1 MRRLLNCV
9 AAAPVLALALAA
21 PAAAQDLVIV
31 NATLATGDGSE
42 PIADGVVVIE
52 NGKIAF
58 AGSGSDAAEFE
69 TDMVIDAGG
78 KWVTPGMVAAVT
90 DLGLVDVGAV
100 DPSNDAGAAKS
111 RFNAALDIAT
121 AINPASQHVLVGR
134 ARGVTRAVVTGNPG
148 GSIFAGQGAVIDT
161 GADPQPITRARAFQ
175 FVTLSED
182 GARIAGGSRS
192 ASQVELRNALR
203 EARDFAAGRWD
214 GSDNLLTRADAEAL
228 GAVVAGRQKLFVEAH
243 RASDLRAVLA
253 LKRDFPALDLV
264 LVGAS
269 EGWMVADEIGA
280 AKVPVIAESLQDLP
294 VSFEQLAS
302 TQSNIGRMRR
312 AGVIVA
318 VNAATIQNMHHLAQH
333 AGNLV
338 ALTSIPGA
346 TGLSWGDA
354 LAAVTSAPA
363 SIAGFG
369 GKLGVLAPGAA
380 GDVVVWDGDPLE
392 VSSAP
397 LQVFIDGVEQPL
409 DNHQSRLRDRYRD
422 LDESDLPKAYDR

>member
-1 MRRLLNCV
+1 MRRLFNC
-9 AAAPVLALALAA
+9 AAALLALAA
-21 PAAAQDLVIV
+21 SQASAQDMVIF
-31 NATLATGDGSE
+31 NATVATGDGNE
-42 PIADGVVVIE
+42 PIMDGVVVIE
-52 NGKIAF
+52 GGKVTYAGPQAG
-58 AGSGSDAAEFE
+58 AGSFE
-69 TDMVIDAGG
+69 TGTVIDAGD

-90 DLGLVDVGAV
+90 DLGLLDVGAV
-100 DPSNDAGAAKS
+100 DPSNDAGAAKA

-134 ARGVTRAVVTGNPG
+134 ARGITRAVVTGNPG

-175 FVTLSED
+175 YVTLSES

-203 EARDFAAGRWD
+203 EARDFAAGKWQGD
-214 GSDNLLTRADAEAL
+214 GNLLTRADAEAL
-228 GAVVAGRQKLFVEAH
+228 APVIAGRQKLFVEAH

-269 EGWMVADEIGA
+269 EGWLVAGEIAA

-294 VSFEQLAS
+294 QSFEQLAA
-302 TQSNIGRMRR
+302 TQSNIGRMRS

-338 ALTSIPGA
+338 ALGKIPGA
-346 TGLSWGDA
+346 TGLSWGEA
-354 LAAVTSAPA
+354 LAAITSVPA
-363 SIAGFG
+363 RIAGFG

-397 LQVFIDGVEQPL
+397 VQVFIDGIEQPL
-409 DNHQSRLRDRYRD
+409 DSHQSRLRDRYRD